1 MARRCPGP
9 WRRAMIGGDRESRRT
24 AECRRGG
31 GRNAM
36 AGAPKPRE
44 PTPRPAAGALSL
56 RIDLPQG
63 RIGPGKIDLLE
74 AIDRE
79 GSISAAGRA
88 LGMSYKRAWD
98 LVDALNKLIG
108 EPAVAATTG
117 GYRGGGAMLTDA
129 GRNLVA
135 DYRAIERAA
144 HRAAERRLA
153 ALVRRTRG

>member
-1 MARRCPGP
+1 MIRPT
-9 WRRAMIGGDRESRRT
+9 RA
-24 AECRRGG
+24 
-31 GRNAM
+31 
-36 AGAPKPRE
+36 APP
-44 PTPRPAAGALSL
+44 PTGLLSL

-63 RIGPGKIDLLE
+63 RIGPGKIELLE

-98 LVDALNKLIG
+98 LVDELKKLLG
-108 EPAVAATTG
+108 TAAVEASPG
-117 GYRGGGAMLTDA
+117 GYRGGGALLTDA

-144 HRAAERRLA
+144 QRAAEKRLA
-153 ALVRRTRG
+153 ALASRAKG

>member
-1 MARRCPGP
+1 MRRQARQ
-9 WRRAMIGGDRESRRT
+9 
-24 AECRRGG
+24 
-31 GRNAM
+31 
-36 AGAPKPRE
+36 AGSG
-44 PTPRPAAGALSL
+44 AGALSL

-63 RIGPGKIDLLE
+63 RIGPGKVELLE

-98 LVDALNKLIG
+98 LVDALNKLAG
-108 EPAVAATTG
+108 VAAVEASSG

-144 HRAAERRLA
+144 QRAAEPRLVVLA
-153 ALVRRTRG
+153 RRTRT

>member
-1 MARRCPGP
+1 MT
-9 WRRAMIGGDRESRRT
+9 RASV
-24 AECRRGG
+24 A
-31 GRNAM
+31 GR
-36 AGAPKPRE
+36 
-44 PTPRPAAGALSL
+44 LSL

-98 LVDALNKLIG
+98 LVASLNQVAG
-108 EPAVAATTG
+108 APVVAASTG
-117 GYRGGGAMLTDA
+117 GPRGGGAALTDA
-129 GRNLVA
+129 GRAMVA

-144 HRAAERRLA
+144 TRAAAPLLRTLLRRA
-153 ALVRRTRG
+153 GA

>member
-1 MARRCPGP
+1 MSRHAPAERPG
-9 WRRAMIGGDRESRRT
+9 
-24 AECRRGG
+24 
-31 GRNAM
+31 
-36 AGAPKPRE
+36 AGL
-44 PTPRPAAGALSL
+44 LSL

-98 LVDALNKLIG
+98 LVDAMNRLLG
-108 EPAVAATTG
+108 TPVVDASTG
-117 GYRGGGAMLTDA
+117 GHRGGGALLTDA
-129 GRNLVA
+129 GRDLVA

-144 HRAAERRLA
+144 QRAAEPRLV
-153 ALVRRTRG
+153 ALLRRTRG

>member
-1 MARRCPGP
+1 MHRQAPLD
-9 WRRAMIGGDRESRRT
+9 RAGTGQ
-24 AECRRGG
+24 
-31 GRNAM
+31 
-36 AGAPKPRE
+36 
-44 PTPRPAAGALSL
+44 LSL

-98 LVDALNKLIG
+98 LVDAMNKLLG
-108 EPAVAATTG
+108 VAVVQASTG
-117 GYRGGGAMLTDA
+117 GLRGGGATLTDA

-144 HRAAERRLA
+144 QRAAEPRLL
-153 ALVRRTRG
+153 ALVRRTKG

>member
-1 MARRCPGP
+1 MARQSKAARTEPGL
-9 WRRAMIGGDRESRRT
+9 
-24 AECRRGG
+24 
-31 GRNAM
+31 
-36 AGAPKPRE
+36 
-44 PTPRPAAGALSL
+44 LSL

-98 LVDALNKLIG
+98 LVDAMNRLLG
-108 EPAVAATTG
+108 TPVVEASTG
-117 GYRGGGAMLTDA
+117 GYRGGGALLTDA

-144 HRAAERRLA
+144 QRAAEPRLVALLRR
-153 ALVRRTRG
+153 VGSE

>member
-1 MARRCPGP
+1 MGGASSAKIEKVTRDPSLART
-9 WRRAMIGGDRESRRT
+9 E
-24 AECRRGG
+24 
-31 GRNAM
+31 NAL
-36 AGAPKPRE
+36 
-44 PTPRPAAGALSL
+44 LSL

-63 RIGPGKIDLLE
+63 RIGPGKIELLE
-74 AIDRE
+74 VIDRE

-108 EPAVAATTG
+108 HAVVEARPG
-117 GYRGGGAMLTDA
+117 GYRGGGATLTDA

-144 HRAAERRLA
+144 QRAAEPRLA
-153 ALVRRTRG
+153 ALMLRTKA

>member
-1 MARRCPGP
+1 MTR
-9 WRRAMIGGDRESRRT
+9 DRPPE
-24 AECRRGG
+24 
-31 GRNAM
+31 
-36 AGAPKPRE
+36 APSK
-44 PTPRPAAGALSL
+44 GLLSL

-63 RIGPGKIDLLE
+63 RIGPGKIKLLE

-108 EPAVAATTG
+108 TPAVEASPG
-117 GYRGGGAMLTDA
+117 GYRGGGATLTEA
-129 GRNLVA
+129 GRSLVA

-144 HRAAERRLA
+144 QRAAEPRLSE
-153 ALVRRTRG
+153 LLHRTRA